1 MPQPLRGFAMT
12 ILQRSYSSGL
22 DIAVLLKNTQNI
34 AIFEPCNNAA
44 QATV

>member
-22 DIAVLLKNTQNI
+22 DHGIQKKLKSLTG
-34 AIFEPCNNAA
+34 CRG
-44 QATV
+44 QATA